1 MCNAETGPDGRN
13 NVRERQRDT
22 QGCWLSLTCR
32 TGAAPLGAGRAF
44 GAAAFVGM
52 DSLLYVGGA
61 DDNDTDDEDEDDEGV
76 DVAEAEEAKAAA
88 AAASAPKPVDFAA
101 LQRAGYAT
109 SSLTST
115 DTYARLT
122 KEEEETKEEE
132 KKEREREDREKF
144 DARVAEEEA
153 RNNLLDKKKIDA
165 KIGYK
170 KRFDETHEDFR
181 SKEKRKRSLGQQN
194 RDGNWVE
201 EEKRAL
207 RHSGANFDS

>member
-1 MCNAETGPDGRN
+1 MFIPPNLRFGEARSSRAAAALLT
-13 NVRERQRDT
+13 
-22 QGCWLSLTCR
+22 LSL
-32 TGAAPLGAGRAF
+32 
-44 GAAAFVGM
+44 VQIGM

-61 DDNDTDDEDEDDEGV
+61 DDNDTDEEDEDDEGA

-88 AAASAPKPVDFAA
+88 AAKSAPKPVDFEA
-101 LQRAGYAT
+101 LQRAGYAS

-122 KEEEETKEEE
+122 KEEEEAREEE
-132 KKEREREDREKF
+132 KKERERKEREAFEAK
-144 DARVAEEEA
+144 VAEEEA
-153 RNNLLDKKKIDA
+153 RINLLDKKKIDA
-165 KIGYK
+165 RVGYK

-181 SKEKRKRSLGQQN
+181 SKEKRKRQLGQQN

-201 EEKRAL
+201 EEKRQL

>member
-1 MCNAETGPDGRN
+1 MIT
-13 NVRERQRDT
+13 
-22 QGCWLSLTCR
+22 LSV
-32 TGAAPLGAGRAF
+32 GALSGWGSAPI
-44 GAAAFVGM
+44 GM

-61 DDNDTDDEDEDDEGV
+61 DDDDTDDEDEDDEGV
-76 DVAEAEEAKAAA
+76 DVAEAEEVKAAA
-88 AAASAPKPVDFAA
+88 AATSAPKPVDFAA

-122 KEEEETKEEE
+122 KEEEETREEE
-132 KKEREREDREKF
+132 KKEREREEREKF

-153 RNNLLDKKKIDA
+153 RSNLLDKKKIDA

>member
-1 MCNAETGPDGRN
+1 MATGVAVIQSRADAGGHAWFGV
-13 NVRERQRDT
+13 VRAKALGTCGARSECSRASVR
-22 QGCWLSLTCR
+22 LSR
-32 TGAAPLGAGRAF
+32 
-44 GAAAFVGM
+44 GM

-61 DDNDTDDEDEDDEGV
+61 DDDDDDDEDDDDEGV
-76 DVAEAEEAKAAA
+76 DAGEGEEAKAAA

-101 LQRAGYAT
+101 LQRPGYAT

-122 KEEEETKEEE
+122 KEEEETR
-132 KKEREREDREKF
+132 EREREEREKF

-153 RNNLLDKKKIDA
+153 RSNLLDKKKIDA

-181 SKEKRKRSLGQQN
+181 SKEKRKRS
-194 RDGNWVE
+194 
-201 EEKRAL
+201 
-207 RHSGANFDS
+207 

>member
-1 MCNAETGPDGRN
+1 MATGVAVIQSRADAGGHAWFGV
-13 NVRERQRDT
+13 VRAKALGTSGARSECSRASVR
-22 QGCWLSLTCR
+22 LSR
-32 TGAAPLGAGRAF
+32 
-44 GAAAFVGM
+44 GM

-61 DDNDTDDEDEDDEGV
+61 DDDDDDEDDDDEGV
-76 DVAEAEEAKAAA
+76 DAGEGEEAKAAA

-101 LQRAGYAT
+101 LQRAGYAS

-132 KKEREREDREKF
+132 KKERERADREKV
-144 DARVAEEEA
+144 DAMVADEES
-153 RNNLLDKKKIDA
+153 RSNLLDKRKLDA

-181 SKEKRKRSLGQQN
+181 SKEKRKRQLGQQN

>member
-1 MCNAETGPDGRN
+1 MSAVVLTPKVALCEAPEPRRRALT
-13 NVRERQRDT
+13 
-22 QGCWLSLTCR
+22 LSL
-32 TGAAPLGAGRAF
+32 
-44 GAAAFVGM
+44 VQIGM

-61 DDNDTDDEDEDDEGV
+61 DDNDTDEEDEDDEGA

-88 AAASAPKPVDFAA
+88 AAKSAPKPVDFEA
-101 LQRAGYAT
+101 LQRAGYAS

-122 KEEEETKEEE
+122 KEEEEAREEE
-132 KKEREREDREKF
+132 KKERERKEREAFEAK
-144 DARVAEEEA
+144 VAEEEA
-153 RNNLLDKKKIDA
+153 RINLLDKKKIDA
-165 KIGYK
+165 RVGYK

-181 SKEKRKRSLGQQN
+181 SKEKRKRQLGQQN

-201 EEKRAL
+201 EEKRQL